1 MYFDL
6 CWGGHFMK
14 YKADH
19 VISISSLE
27 EEGKPSLVILE
38 RFNISQNF

>member
-1 MYFDL
+1 MYFDV

-14 YKADH
+14 YKAIR

-27 EEGKPSLVILE
+27 EEGKPTLAILE
-38 RFNISQNF
+38 GFNISLNF